1 MAAGGYMFILFWGR
15 GCPLLALNTCDFR
28 RAAAAAP
35 PFFII
40 GGGTPRGT
48 EAADLLAG
56 GLGPD
61 QPRNKDE
68 NQIKDQPRNDDDHQT
83 GPKAPRKQARR
94 HRPRLTVTAMIM
106 KKGGAT
112 AGAFAG
118 NGNY

>member
-1 MAAGGYMFILFWGR
+1 MKNFELDAAKIAKIKTPRILAAESERGGKGAPPLIFYGFLTEEEAGMLVAAGGYMFILFWGR

-48 EAADLLAG
+48 EAADLLVG

-61 QPRNKDE
+61 Q
-68 NQIKDQPRNDDDHQT
+68 T
-83 GPKAPRKQARR
+83 
-94 HRPRLTVTAMIM
+94 
-106 KKGGAT
+106 
-112 AGAFAG
+112 
-118 NGNY
+118 